1 MQPIKDQ
8 HSCGACWAF
17 AANTAAEGT
26 LAKKTNSP
34 NNVIHM
40 SEQQI
45 VDCTL
50 GEKYGGQKFDRPDD
64 DLPAKDYNGRG
75 CSGAWMWY
83 AWEFQ
88 KDHGVILEDDYPY
101 VSGRT
106 GNETDCVHD
115 MSNVYGYIS
124 HWTQMS
130 SVAHMKNVVQ

>member
-1 MQPIKDQ
+1 MHPVKDQ

-17 AANTAAEGT
+17 AANSAAEGT
-26 LAKKTNSP
+26 LAKKTGDP
-34 NNVIHM
+34 VIHM
-40 SEQQI
+40 SEQQM

-50 GEKYGGQKFDRPDD
+50 GSRYGGEPFDRPDD
-64 DLPAKDYNGRG
+64 DLPPKDYNARG
-75 CSGAWMWY
+75 CSGAWMKY

-88 KDHGVILEDDYPY
+88 RDHGVMLEEDYPY

-115 MSNVYGYIS
+115 MSKVFGYIS
-124 HWTQMS
+124 HWNDLN